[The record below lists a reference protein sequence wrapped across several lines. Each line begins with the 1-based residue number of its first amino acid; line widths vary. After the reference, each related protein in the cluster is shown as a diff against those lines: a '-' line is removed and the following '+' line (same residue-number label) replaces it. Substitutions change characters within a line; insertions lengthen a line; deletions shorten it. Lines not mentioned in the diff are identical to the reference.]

1 MIILLVSTIPIVG
14 FNQNASAVTLLGP
27 LPYLSG
33 DDSPF
38 FEDGEPGADLCSI
51 EDFFIEDFEDGTLDF
66 GITASAGNVLA
77 PGPLADSVDGDDG
90 SIDGLGNDGHS
101 WFTGLQPASVTF
113 TFSSP
118 VTHAGVVWTDGVG
131 TNPTLGPADTTF
143 EAFGPGMVSLG
154 TVGPLVIGDMM
165 FNGATAE
172 DRFFGA
178 IEATG
183 ISAISVSVSVGNLE
197 VDHVQFCT
205 QPKHVVGGDL
215 IPLDST
221 MILLAGTQMTAAWV
235 IPMVVSAVGIG
246 IVIARKF

>member
-38 FEDGEPGADLCSI
+38 FGADGPGADLCSI
-51 EDFFIEDFEDGTLDF
+51 EDFEDGSLDF
-66 GITASAGNVLA
+66 GITASTGGVV
-77 PGPLADSVDGDDG
+77 GPSTPVIDSVDGDDG

-101 WFTGLQPASVTF
+101 WFTGSQPAAVTF
-113 TFSSP
+113 TFPSA
-118 VTHAGVVWTDGVG
+118 VTHAGIVWTDGVG

-205 QPKHVVGGDL
+205 QPKHVVGGEL
-215 IPLDST
+215 IPLDSI

>member
-27 LPYLSG
+27 SPYLSG

-38 FEDGEPGADLCSI
+38 FGADGPGADLCSI
-51 EDFFIEDFEDGTLDF
+51 EDFEDSTLDF
-66 GITASAGNVLA
+66 GITASDGNVLA

-101 WFTGLQPASVTF
+101 WFIGLQPASVTF

-131 TNPTLGPADTTF
+131 TNPTLGPAETTF

-197 VDHVQFCT
+197 VDHVQFCIKP
-205 QPKHVVGGDL
+205 QSVVGGDL